1 MIFRPFATTAHAS
14 VAPASQLIAANDTAT
29 DVAAGSAAG
38 RPVAQDDKT
47 ASVAMHAIGKS
58 RAGLLLQLLRG
69 KE

>member
-14 VAPASQLIAANDTAT
+14 VAPASQLVAANDVSVTA
-29 DVAAGSAAG
+29 DSMAGK
-38 RPVAQDDKT
+38 PVAQDEKT